1 MLVGLLG
8 VGDVTARGV
17 AERELRTRLQQR
29 VSQAATI
36 EAHLSSFPFVG
47 RLLVSGNISE
57 VRVQASGVRVLPT
70 LVFASIAVDAH
81 DVHVDRN
88 ALFAD
93 RRVVLTGVGRGTVS
107 AEIDSDQLSAAVGNR
122 VSLQDH
128 RVVVSVRGQR
138 VPADVALRN
147 GSLVLSVGG
156 LPVLA
161 LRIPKVPLLP
171 CVADAEV
178 TSSRIRLTCHFDRVP
193 PEMVGAAARAG
204 TNT

>member
-1 MLVGLLG
+1 M
-8 VGDVTARGV
+8 DAR
-17 AERELRTRLQQR
+17 
-29 VSQAATI
+29 
-36 EAHLSSFPFVG
+36 LSSFPFVG

-107 AEIDSDQLSAAVGNR
+107 AEVDADQLSAAVGTR
-122 VSLQDH
+122 VTLEPPGL
-128 RVVVSVRGQR
+128 VVTLRGQR
-138 VPADVALRN
+138 VRADVAVHN
-147 GSLVLSVGG
+147 SSLLLSVAGI
-156 LPVLA
+156 PVLT

-171 CVADAEV
+171 CVANAEV
-178 TSSRIRLTCHFDRVP
+178 TASRVRLTCHFDRVP
-193 PEMVGAAARAG
+193 AELIGAAAKASTG
-204 TNT
+204 Q